1 MLEMRPNCEHGNKDL
16 PAQSDQAVIC
26 SFECTFCAACSQ
38 ELLQGICP
46 NCHGNLVP
54 RPSRAES
61 LLAKYTPSEKRV
73 INPVDLVAH
82 QSYLISRKV

>member
-1 MLEMRPNCEHGNKDL
+1 
-16 PAQSDQAVIC
+16 
-26 SFECTFCAACSQ
+26 
-38 ELLQGICP
+38 
-46 NCHGNLVP
+46 LVP

-61 LLAKYTPSEKRV
+61 LLAKYPPSEKRV